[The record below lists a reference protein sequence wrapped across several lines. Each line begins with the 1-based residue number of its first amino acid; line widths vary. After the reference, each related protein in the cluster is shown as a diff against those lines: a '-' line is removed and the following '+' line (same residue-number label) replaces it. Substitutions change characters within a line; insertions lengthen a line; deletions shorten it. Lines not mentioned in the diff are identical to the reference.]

1 MYTYSG
7 PPHSEYKAE
16 SAEWYDGEQDVYD
29 SAALNAMYVASGYD
43 GAEGCFATGWQT
55 VQGRK
60 GKGKGKSKSDGYVV
74 PCRRLMLAQ
83 GGGTPSQGAYTKGK
97 GRGSKGSYGKGGAW
111 SPPQPYPPQRAY
123 DAAYDAVQQVSDTAW
138 NAKDGCFAHRCP
150 AKRHSMNGKA
160 FEVCLTCHTTGLE
173 KGSVLGRDGKTYA
186 VLSQQ
191 HSTPEARREALAKL
205 VVAVKAYRATYQT
218 KATMLTEES
227 AYDDLEQY
235 IVDGHYAG
243 DDAAQEGYM
252 IQQQP
257 AMKRAAD
264 DVGGP
269 TDYPKRNRP
278 DEPNALLAALQAREL
293 SAVQAQ
299 VQRLN
304 NIQK

>member
-1 MYTYSG
+1 
-7 PPHSEYKAE
+7 
-16 SAEWYDGEQDVYD
+16 
-29 SAALNAMYVASGYD
+29 
-43 GAEGCFATGWQT
+43 
-55 VQGRK
+55 
-60 GKGKGKSKSDGYVV
+60 
-74 PCRRLMLAQ
+74 
-83 GGGTPSQGAYTKGK
+83 
-97 GRGSKGSYGKGGAW
+97 
-111 SPPQPYPPQRAY
+111 
-123 DAAYDAVQQVSDTAW
+123 
-138 NAKDGCFAHRCP
+138 
-150 AKRHSMNGKA
+150 MNGKA
-160 FEVCLTCHTTGLE
+160 FEFCLTCHKTGLE

-218 KATMLTEES
+218 KAAMLTEES
-227 AYDDLEQY
+227 AYNDLEQY

-269 TDYPKRNRP
+269 TDSPKRNRP
-278 DEPNALLAALQAREL
+278 DETNVLLAALQAREL